1 MKCQYIKPL
10 KKLGLL
16 NVSVSDASA
25 LTVPVA
31 LLTNAIE
38 ISFNNSTYPIKCHIL
53 PTNVGKGVTIDPFL
67 SRELKFLWSYVIVT
81 FCFSFTSLSFLL
93 D

>member
-16 NVSVSDASA
+16 NVSVSDASE

-38 ISFNNSTYPIKCHIL
+38 IWIIQQFNVPH
-53 PTNVGKGVTIDPFL
+53 
-67 SRELKFLWSYVIVT
+67 
-81 FCFSFTSLSFLL
+81 
-93 D
+93 